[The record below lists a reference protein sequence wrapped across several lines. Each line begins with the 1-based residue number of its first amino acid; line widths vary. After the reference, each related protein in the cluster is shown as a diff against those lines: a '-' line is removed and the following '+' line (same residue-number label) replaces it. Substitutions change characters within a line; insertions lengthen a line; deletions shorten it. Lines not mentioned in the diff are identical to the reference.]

1 MKLRENTPLQLT
13 LNEIHAELDRK
24 RERPRKLLIEW
35 MFYVGLSSAT
45 AKTIYE
51 EWARS
56 RGLST
61 PEADTP

>member
-1 MKLRENTPLQLT
+1 MTLENIPVQLS

-24 RERPRKLLIEW
+24 RDRPRKMLIRW
-35 MFYVGLSSAT
+35 MYFVGISRST
-45 AKTIYE
+45 ARTIYD

-61 PEADTP
+61 QGADTP